1 MLLPLLLFP
10 LVIIQYLQSGDT
22 TQISRLFH
30 LYLYSFV
37 GAFFLAALSQDLRI
51 ALFAYLSAVSIQAV
65 IILIAFFSIEL
76 RQAIG
81 DVVYIGA
88 NYGVDYMYRAP
99 GFTSSAG
106 SDLSVIQSMGIVAG
120 IGFLKLT
127 FGRRNVW
134 LTLLV
139 ILLIGVC
146 WASTIFVGRT
156 GLLVGTAFIFMYLLS
171 VQKNFSFKHV
181 KYLIALL
188 VAGSAAAAAG
198 MNLLLNFDNFDPD
211 YFLNW
216 AFGSYFGEGSAV
228 EELGSMP
235 IPPLS
240 EDTLIGTGLVV
251 DPMTG
256 ESATGHDSG
265 YIQAYYSMGVI
276 LATVFYSFLMY
287 ILLRASKGRDW
298 ILWLLI
304 ATLFVI
310 ELKEPFV
317 FKYNVIL
324 LIMLFSRFEIAE
336 NSWPRVWVGNM
347 ERPNVSKEI

>member
-1 MLLPLLLFP
+1 M
-10 LVIIQYLQSGDT
+10 
-22 TQISRLFH
+22 
-30 LYLYSFV
+30 
-37 GAFFLAALSQDLRI
+37 
-51 ALFAYLSAVSIQAV
+51 
-65 IILIAFFSIEL
+65 

-139 ILLIGVC
+139 ISLIGVC

-156 GLLVGTAFIFMYLLS
+156 GLIIGSAFIFMYLLS
-171 VQKNFSFKHV
+171 VLKTFSFKHV
-181 KYLIALL
+181 QYLIALL
-188 VAGSAAAAAG
+188 VAGSVVTAVG
-198 MNLLLNFDNFDPD
+198 MHLLLNSDNFDPD

-240 EDTLIGTGLVV
+240 VDTLIGTGLVV
-251 DPMTG
+251 DPISG

-265 YIQAYYSMGVI
+265 YIQTYYSMGLI
-276 LATVFYSFLMY
+276 LAFIFYSFLMY
-287 ILLRASKGRDW
+287 ISLRASKGRDW

-304 ATLFVI
+304 ATIFVI
-310 ELKEPFV
+310 ELKEPFI
-317 FKYNVIL
+317 FKYNVVLLVIL
-324 LIMLFSRFEIAE
+324 ISRLSIPKSNEIAK
-336 NSWPRVWVGNM
+336 R
-347 ERPNVSKEI
+347 